1 MGEDVQAELME
12 SKRAL
17 MATRGE
23 LLKAQVVAATRLD
36 VIRLLA
42 IMSNRP
48 GIPDLSALTP
58 NDPAARALLAIEL
71 RELVAHMR
79 VEASKYEQ
87 IALELDV
94 SGETS

>member
-12 SKRAL
+12 AKRAL

-23 LLKAQVVAATRLD
+23 LLKAQVVAATRQD

-42 IMSNRP
+42 FGASRV
-48 GIPDLSALTP
+48 PDLSALTS
-58 NDPAARALLAIEL
+58 NDPGARALLAIEL

-79 VEASKYEQ
+79 GEANKYEQ
-87 IALELDV
+87 IVLELDV
-94 SGETS
+94 SRGK